1 MKPPILPSMRSR
13 ARSFLT
19 PSALAVAVVAALA
32 LPVAIAS
39 DDGGDRAA
47 ARAAAAPN
55 KLRCFGAP
63 TRDTVK
69 PCRNPELATKV
80 FPKPDDALLYP
91 NAACEPIYNSEPYQ
105 CEFGV
110 PLAEAKGTVALLGD
124 SHATH
129 WRSAVQTVTEAYGWY
144 GISMTRSG
152 CTFSAAE
159 PVLPGKLKQECI
171 DWRAEIYAWF
181 AAHPEVRTV
190 FISQHP
196 GKVVVPEGK
205 TEWQTQ
211 VQGFRDA
218 WRALPDT
225 VKHIIII
232 RDTPYVTSKTP
243 DCINE
248 ARRARMDAGLT
259 CALPR
264 KRALKRDHA
273 AEATQIYKIPGL
285 RLVDMT
291 SFMCGDNSCYPV
303 VGGALTHKDQGHI
316 TLVFGET
323 LGPYLLRKVRAL
335 GVRI

>member
-13 ARSFLT
+13 ARSLTT
-19 PSALAVAVVAALA
+19 PSALAVAAVAVLA

-55 KLRCFGAP
+55 KMRCFGAP

-69 PCRNPELATKV
+69 PCRNPALATKV

-91 NAACEPIYNSEPYQ
+91 NAPCEPIFGSQPYQ

-110 PLAEAKGTVALLGD
+110 PPAKAKGTIALLGD

-129 WRSAVQTVTEAYGWY
+129 WRSALLTLTDAYDWY

-171 DWRAEIYAWF
+171 DWRAQIYAWF
-181 AAHPEVRTV
+181 EAHPEVRTV

-196 GKVVVPEGK
+196 GKVVVPKGK
-205 TEWQTQ
+205 TEWRTK

-225 VKHIIII
+225 VKHIVII

-243 DCINE
+243 DCIK
-248 ARRARMDAGLT
+248 RAMRQRMDAGLA

-264 KRALKRDHA
+264 KTALKRDHA

-285 RLVDMT
+285 KLVDMT
-291 SFMCGDNSCYPV
+291 SFLCGDASCYPV